1 MWTMTAYDYGSITQ
15 SPTSSVPYGRFDGLL
30 HIFLNLLHTINNVK
44 TAIVVILAI
53 LEGASSS
60 QLSYINSHI
69 GRLSAELLMHM
80 AIRVFSG

>member
-30 HIFLNLLHTINNVK
+30 HIFLYLLHTINNEK

-53 LEGASSS
+53 LEGPVLPSSHTS
-60 QLSYINSHI
+60 T
-69 GRLSAELLMHM
+69 
-80 AIRVFSG
+80 AISVDFQQNF